1 MNPMA
6 IVSIALAISL
16 AVNSGMGYLYLDKRD
31 ELATAEAD
39 ISHAEGEAK
48 SCSDSVAKL
57 GQLSI
62 TRAAD
67 AAVAR
72 AMAAASAA
80 TGYEKADEILSTG
93 ATVPGDDCK
102 SAKDRKANWLKG
114 RK

>member
-1 MNPMA
+1 MA
-6 IVSIALAISL
+6 IVSIALALSL
-16 AVNSGMGYLYLDKRD
+16 AGNAGLGWLYLDKRD
-31 ELATAEAD
+31 ELATTEAD
-39 ISHAEGEAK
+39 LSHAEGEAK

-72 AMAAASAA
+72 ALAAASAA
-80 TGYEKADEILSTG
+80 TGYQKADEILSTG
-93 ATVPGDDCK
+93 PSTPGDDCK
-102 SAKDRKANWLKG
+102 SAKDRKASWLKG